1 MTETTITADG
11 EHLPAQPA
19 KPASTTKKPHR
30 ASQGV
35 VAKRTEAEVATKPAR
50 QSRASRGASQSANTA
65 DKPKATTR
73 KPAAPAKPGRKPAAK
88 PEKAEGPSFHD
99 YRRELFRAVIVSAGE
114 LVQEYPMEHRADLAM
129 AISRQ
134 LHHLTNKK
142 AGWPKGKLPVPDRSD
157 WR

>member
-1 MTETTITADG
+1 MTEVTITADG

-19 KPASTTKKPHR
+19 KPASTTKRPHR

-35 VAKRTEAEVATKPAR
+35 VAKPAKAEVATKPAR
-50 QSRASRGASQSANTA
+50 QSRASRGAAQNA
-65 DKPKATTR
+65 KPKATTR
-73 KPAAPAKPGRKPAAK
+73 NPAAPAKPGRKPAGKPAK
-88 PEKAEGPSFHD
+88 SDEPGFHD

-114 LVQEYPMEHRADLAM
+114 LVQQYPAEHRADLAM